1 MMIGLAYTVMIII
14 EDKLSL
20 GSIVSNQPAIS
31 CTSSPIPIG
40 GDERDQEGGGG
51 GTGRLGGGGGAQA
64 DREGGGELDKGSPGG
79 VNPKTT
85 ILIFRSS

>member
-1 MMIGLAYTVMIII
+1 MQSIVEHFYQPRTERNPVAHFCQMMIGLAYTVMMII

-40 GDERDQEGGGG
+40 GDEKDQEVGGGG
-51 GTGRLGGGGGAQA
+51 GTGRLGGGVHSRLKRA
-64 DREGGGELDKGSPGG
+64 
-79 VNPKTT
+79 
-85 ILIFRSS
+85 